1 MTVVTPGEKERR
13 VEVTVGTRP
22 DGV

>member
-1 MTVVTPGEKERR
+1 MTVVTPGEKERH

-22 DGV
+22 EGV